1 MKLNHSKLKSFFYGT
16 LLGDSYIHNGIFYCK
31 QISKDL
37 MYLKYKLAKQYLPN
51 AIIKI
56 SEHDEYTDKNGV
68 HHQKYYLLSITGSRY
83 IKKLEKIFYPNG
95 KKIYPDKAI
104 LKLDW
109 FGFAIWYADD
119 GTTIL
124 VQYNNFT
131 KSARSRR
138 IQICTDNFT
147 KDEHIKIKKDLETLG
162 LKIKIIDRVQNG
174 QLRIQINTPN
184 QDFIC
189 NISEY
194 FYNSFPSLLYK
205 IDLGYRNES
214 LLNRSYVSERYYN
227 IYLKISAHP
236 EFKDRLKNRFI
247 QDDIVESTNT

>member
-37 MYLKYKLAKQYLPN
+37 MYLKYKLVKQYLPN

-95 KKIYPDKAI
+95 KKIYPDQAI

-109 FGFAIWYADD
+109 FGSATTVPAIFNVMFCIAAYPKPSN
-119 GTTIL
+119 IL
-124 VQYNNFT
+124 VM
-131 KSARSRR
+131 
-138 IQICTDNFT
+138 IIV
-147 KDEHIKIKKDLETLG
+147 IKILSDS
-162 LKIKIIDRVQNG
+162 V
-174 QLRIQINTPN
+174 
-184 QDFIC
+184 F
-189 NISEY
+189 
-194 FYNSFPSLLYK
+194 
-205 IDLGYRNES
+205 
-214 LLNRSYVSERYYN
+214 
-227 IYLKISAHP
+227 
-236 EFKDRLKNRFI
+236 
-247 QDDIVESTNT
+247 